1 MTPAAAAYV
10 NLCPEAPD
18 LTRHQKLANLPLL
31 QAPSTADVRPLLSLV
46 CQRSGKSRGP
56 PKLLLWSYLSSF
68 SSSSFSCFPP
78 FVILISFYPREGNVR
93 GLCSQSALQRSVEL
107 HPPRGRGR
115 SIDRS
120 WSGRKRRS
128 SCERASERGRKRRGD
143 DGSERSSRQKNIDRI
158 WPPRQKEEEKKK
170 KRSGFPVFTRKER
183 REGGRSTRSS
193 QRVSEDSE

>member
-1 MTPAAAAYV
+1 MFPCRRLKRRDYEVDRLRAVPDDSRRCTAAYV
-10 NLCPEAPD
+10 NLCPD

-31 QAPSTADVRPLLSLV
+31 QAPSASADVRPLLSLV

-128 SCERASERGRKRRGD
+128 SEGTDGTAERTEH
-143 DGSERSSRQKNIDRI
+143 RSNVATA
-158 WPPRQKEEEKKK
+158 KEEEEEEEEIRFPSFHP
-170 KRSGFPVFTRKER
+170 KREA
-183 REGGRSTRSS
+183 GGRTRTQSPI
-193 QRVSEDSE
+193 